1 MIKEWDCPS
10 VLANRVC
17 GGIQRETLQE
27 VFSFSKEMRKTVSFL
42 SRYLCLNV
50 IPCCH
55 HLAIRLMI
63 NPHWRWQI
71 IDRKRIWIPL
81 KKNEVKLTFN
91 ILLVSHKQHNEGIWI
106 FFKVCPLKWF
116 IIIYLAA
123 PGITCG
129 LRTLSC
135 GMWDLVPCPGIKS
148 GPLALGE

>member
-1 MIKEWDCPS
+1 
-10 VLANRVC
+10 
-17 GGIQRETLQE
+17 
-27 VFSFSKEMRKTVSFL
+27 MRNFTRSFL
-42 SRYLCLNV
+42 IFKRDEEDCFLSFQVLMSECDTLL
-50 IPCCH
+50 PSSCH
-55 HLAIRLMI
+55 K
-63 NPHWRWQI
+63 
-71 IDRKRIWIPL
+71 IDDKSTLKMADHRQKKNL
-81 KKNEVKLTFN
+81 DSFKKNEVKLTFN

-106 FFKVCPLKWF
+106 FFKVRPLKWF

>member
-1 MIKEWDCPS
+1 MRLSLSSGKEGLWRNPIR
-10 VLANRVC
+10 NFTR
-17 GGIQRETLQE
+17 
-27 VFSFSKEMRKTVSFL
+27 SFL
-42 SRYLCLNV
+42 IFKRDEEDCFLSFQVLMSEHDTLSY
-50 IPCCH
+50 CCH

-71 IDRKRIWIPL
+71 IERKRIWIPL

-91 ILLVSHKQHNEGIWI
+91 ILLVSSKQHNEGIGI

-116 IIIYLAA
+116 IIYLAA

-129 LRTLSC
+129 LQTLSC
-135 GMWDLVPCPGIKS
+135 GMWDLVSCPGIKS